1 MIDNQ
6 QKIRPLL
13 QGLKVGEEISFPI
26 IRLKSVRTQASELGA
41 IYNKQFTTKVNRNKQ
56 TIDVRRLS

>member
-1 MIDNQ
+1 MIENQ
-6 QKIRPLL
+6 QKIRPIL
-13 QGLKVGEEISFPI
+13 QGLKVGEEFSFPI